1 MNLNV
6 GGIVGAVVA
15 IGGIVAFFMLTGNEF
30 PRRSGKLIG
39 LAGLVGGALGNWIWS
54 LAFPPTDMSET
65 SQMNPGSDV

>member
-15 IGGIVAFFMLTGNEF
+15 IGGVVAFFMLSGTEF

-39 LAGLVGGALGNWIWS
+39 LAGLVGGGLGNWLWA
-54 LAFPPTDMSET
+54 LAFPPATASDDSEAKP
-65 SQMNPGSDV
+65 NLDA